1 MLGGGKSPAM
11 ESGRLGSKPLPAA
24 DLLGDLR
31 QGTPFLSLGF
41 FKCTENVNL
50 CLLGW
55 CGMMCVEQMR

>member
-1 MLGGGKSPAM
+1 M